1 MTVNPSPIKPFIFA
15 GRAAFL
21 AIHLFP
27 LATLIFVSAEHSIRG
42 KGIAVLLLFSTLPFY
57 WLRRG
62 PGPMHVSRR
71 KLRDLWF
78 LLAAILFVLAV
89 SGIWPAF
96 AASEELQ
103 ILISA
108 PTSYIFGLPAD
119 FPEKVSDM
127 QSRASLGLI
136 VFDLCFYL
144 QWFLLVPWLFAKP
157 RSEAGGRAE
166 DLKGSVP
173 SAPSKKPDNA

>member
-1 MTVNPSPIKPFIFA
+1 MPVNSSPIKPLILA

-21 AIHLFP
+21 AAHLLP
-27 LATLIFVSAEHSIRG
+27 IGAIILYSGDHSIRY
-42 KGIAVLLLFSTLPFY
+42 KGIAVLLIFATLPFY

-62 PGPMHVSRR
+62 PGSMYVSRR
-71 KLRDLWF
+71 KLRTLWF
-78 LLAAILFVLAV
+78 LLAAILFILAV

-108 PTSYIFGLPAD
+108 PASYIFGLPAN
-119 FPEKVSDM
+119 FHRQVPDM
-127 QSRASLGLI
+127 QSQASLGLI

-157 RSEAGGRAE
+157 ESAPPGGHLE
-166 DLKGSVP
+166 LKGSVP
-173 SAPSKKPDNA
+173 AVPAKNGRGA